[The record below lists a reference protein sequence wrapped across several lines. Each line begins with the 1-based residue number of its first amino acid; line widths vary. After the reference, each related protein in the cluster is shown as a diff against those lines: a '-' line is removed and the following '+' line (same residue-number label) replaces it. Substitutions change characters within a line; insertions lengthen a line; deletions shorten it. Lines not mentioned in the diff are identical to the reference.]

1 MVWNSIFYIY
11 ISHSGDCI
19 NYHSIAS
26 DRYKTKVIKSMLNRA
41 YTISSNWDAF
51 HAEVERLKQMFTHNN
66 FLTKLI
72 DETIKQ
78 FLHNK
83 MNGCNEPVNPTNN
96 IQLYYHSQM
105 SQQYK
110 QEEENLRNIV
120 NNFFSPSHDGRLT
133 IAVYYKSTKLRQ
145 LFIKNNL
152 HQDTSNSH
160 VVCQYTYPMDECNLS
175 QIYIGYTTTSL
186 KQRMTAHTQ
195 NGGIRTHQ
203 QTVHKRKIKTTEILE
218 HTKYSTEIRTR

>member
-1 MVWNSIFYIY
+1 
-11 ISHSGDCI
+11 
-19 NYHSIAS
+19 
-26 DRYKTKVIKSMLNRA
+26 MLNRA

-51 HAEVERLKQMFTHNN
+51 HAEVERLKQMFTNNN
-66 FLTKLI
+66 FPIKLI

-78 FLHNK
+78 FLDK
-83 MNGCNEPVNPTNN
+83 KVNGSNEPVNPTNN
-96 IQLYYHSQM
+96 IQLYYRNQM

-110 QEEENLRNIV
+110 QEEKNLRNIV
-120 NNFFSPSHDGRLT
+120 NNFISPSHDRSLT
-133 IAVYYKSTKLRQ
+133 IAIYYKNTKLRQ

-160 VVCQYTYPMDECNLS
+160 VVYQYTCPMDGCNPS

-203 QTVHKRKIKTTEILE
+203 QTVHQRKIKTAEILE
-218 HTKYSTEIRTR
+218 HTKVLYRNQDKIELQIMEALLIKQHNPPLNNQQSGDTRILHIF